1 MKNRQRDFCFV
12 QQGIPRF
19 GILVIPRFSI
29 FVIPRFR
36 IFIIPR
42 FKIFVVPRFRIFVI
56 SRLSTFVT
64 PRLMIFVIPRFGI
77 FGIPRFRIFVI
88 RLLAYSSF
96 RVLVH
101 SSFRVLVCFS
111 FCSLGYSAISPFRSY
126 IPSNRITLLNSKYRN
141 SHFTRFVNL
150 EALLGICRNL
160 KDKMLSLRR
169 KNFFLKVFI
178 MHR

>member
-29 FVIPRFR
+29 FVILRFR

-88 RLLAYSSF
+88 RLLAY
-96 RVLVH
+96 